1 MSNPDQITQL
11 IEAAAKA
18 AGSEYRLSK
27 EIGINQSQISNWK
40 SGHSKCSPE
49 DAALMADIAGLN
61 PEEWMARVAI
71 LKHEG
76 TPKGEKLKNAL
87 KKAFLATGGA
97 LGSSAAS
104 AGSLHGMINVLYTMY
119 SNVKLFRTYPSRL

>member
-11 IEAAAKA
+11 IDAAVRK
-18 AGSEYRLSK
+18 AGSEYNLAK
-27 EIGINQSQISNWK
+27 EMCINRSSISQWK

-49 DAALMADIAGLN
+49 DAALMAEIAGLN

-76 TPKGEKLKNAL
+76 TPKGEKLKAVL
-87 KKAFLATGGA
+87 KKAFQVTGDM
-97 LGSSAAS
+97 SVSYS
-104 AGSLHGMINVLYTMY
+104 VNAGKAVMVLVLLNQAKDWILNTMY
-119 SNVKLFRTYPSRL
+119 IM